1 VLEDLRYVLPAP
13 PEAVPSD
20 EPEGEESALLAALGF
35 DPMGLDAL
43 VARTGIPASLLQAQL
58 LELELAGQIARLPGG
73 MFQRLARA

>member
-20 EPEGEESALLAALGF
+20 EPEGESALLAALGF